1 MHYLSKMTAK
11 TFLEKKCH
19 IFQKILSCKTA
30 FNIDDKMFLKQK
42 ISKLE

>member
-1 MHYLSKMTAK
+1 MHYLSKMIAK
-11 TFLEKKCH
+11 AFLKKSH
-19 IFQKILSCKTA
+19 IFQKILSCKAA